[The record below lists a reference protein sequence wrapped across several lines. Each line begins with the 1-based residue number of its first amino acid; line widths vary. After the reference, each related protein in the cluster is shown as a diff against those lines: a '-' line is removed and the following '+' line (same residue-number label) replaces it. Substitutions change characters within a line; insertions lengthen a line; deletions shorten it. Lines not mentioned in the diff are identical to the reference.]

1 MTRRDP
7 GFLDDLPQPPSRPVL
22 PSPGPEETHAAG
34 QGDVVTPPGPPNPSA
49 GPMLLAAEEALPG
62 GRIDHGW
69 APEALRPRPVRAGAL
84 TWIAAGVAVLLLGW
98 LLLSGVGFVLARF
111 REGAELGWLAL
122 AVSGCGLA
130 LIATGLAGELRAW
143 RRLRQVDALRAL
155 LARPD
160 APLEVAKARCRAWID
175 GLRTQLPE
183 CEAVLLSLEAADSLP
198 RLRAVLRRQ
207 VSEPLRQASRVA
219 GQRAALEGGVMV
231 AISPSPALD
240 GVLAGL
246 RGLSL
251 VRQVAQI
258 HGLRPNLAVT
268 VALLRRAVWTAAGV
282 SGADLVAQAVSEQVL
297 GKIPVLQHIAAA
309 VPGSSVT
316 ALRLSRLAN
325 VTAEAC
331 CPLSAERE
339 G

>member
-1 MTRRDP
+1 MTR
-7 GFLDDLPQPPSRPVL
+7 
-22 PSPGPEETHAAG
+22 E
-34 QGDVVTPPGPPNPSA
+34 
-49 GPMLLAAEEALPG
+49 
-62 GRIDHGW
+62 
-69 APEALRPRPVRAGAL
+69 
-84 TWIAAGVAVLLLGW
+84 
-98 LLLSGVGFVLARF
+98 
-111 REGAELGWLAL
+111 
-122 AVSGCGLA
+122 
-130 LIATGLAGELRAW
+130 
-143 RRLRQVDALRAL
+143 
-155 LARPD
+155 
-160 APLEVAKARCRAWID
+160 
-175 GLRTQLPE
+175 
-183 CEAVLLSLEAADSLP
+183 
-198 RLRAVLRRQ
+198 
-207 VSEPLRQASRVA
+207 VSEPLRQTSRVA

-297 GKIPVLQHIAAA
+297 GRIPVLQHIAAA

-316 ALRLSRLAN
+316 ALRLSRLAH

-331 CPLSAERE
+331 CPLAAERE

>member
-1 MTRRDP
+1 M
-7 GFLDDLPQPPSRPVL
+7 GVVI
-22 PSPGPEETHAAG
+22 GPNA
-34 QGDVVTPPGPPNPSA
+34 
-49 GPMLLAAEEALPG
+49 
-62 GRIDHGW
+62 
-69 APEALRPRPVRAGAL
+69 
-84 TWIAAGVAVLLLGW
+84 
-98 LLLSGVGFVLARF
+98 
-111 REGAELGWLAL
+111 LAL
-122 AVSGCGLA
+122 AKDTASIRYLAEFGVVFLMFVIGL
-130 LIATGLAGELRAW
+130 EF
-143 RRLRQVDALRAL
+143 
-155 LARPD
+155 
-160 APLEVAKARCRAWID
+160 
-175 GLRTQLPE
+175 
-183 CEAVLLSLEAADSLP
+183 SLP

-207 VSEPLRQASRVA
+207 VAGPLRQASRVA

-297 GKIPVLQHIAAA
+297 GRIPVLQHIAAA

-316 ALRLSRLAN
+316 ALRLSRLAH

-331 CPLSAERE
+331 CPLAMERE

>member
-1 MTRRDP
+1 FEPTLWSMLVMTR
-7 GFLDDLPQPPSRPVL
+7 
-22 PSPGPEETHAAG
+22 E
-34 QGDVVTPPGPPNPSA
+34 
-49 GPMLLAAEEALPG
+49 
-62 GRIDHGW
+62 
-69 APEALRPRPVRAGAL
+69 
-84 TWIAAGVAVLLLGW
+84 
-98 LLLSGVGFVLARF
+98 
-111 REGAELGWLAL
+111 
-122 AVSGCGLA
+122 
-130 LIATGLAGELRAW
+130 
-143 RRLRQVDALRAL
+143 
-155 LARPD
+155 
-160 APLEVAKARCRAWID
+160 
-175 GLRTQLPE
+175 
-183 CEAVLLSLEAADSLP
+183 
-198 RLRAVLRRQ
+198 

-219 GQRAALEGGVMV
+219 GQRA
-231 AISPSPALD
+231 ALD

-297 GKIPVLQHIAAA
+297 GRIPVLQHIAAA

-316 ALRLSRLAN
+316 ALRLSRLAH

-331 CPLSAERE
+331 CPLAAERE